1 MSAAQNNDEAAAPN
15 RDLIASLLPTIK
27 PPAALAL
34 PDAYSKQS
42 TARLVLNKLFSL
54 CMLVGVLGSVY
65 SFGRLTTGVNAISTI
80 GFSSHKLDQWAYG
93 EYFFKT
99 SVNTAVTEAGR

>member
-1 MSAAQNNDEAAAPN
+1 MSAAHNNDEAAAPN
-15 RDLIASLLPTIK
+15 RDLIASLLPTTK

-54 CMLVGVLGSVY
+54 CMLVGILGSVY
-65 SFGRLTTGVNAISTI
+65 SFGRLTTGVDAISTI
-80 GFSSHKLDQWAYG
+80 GFS
-93 EYFFKT
+93 
-99 SVNTAVTEAGR
+99 